1 MKTPFRKFLIVLGC
15 LPAAVASPALADE
28 YPSRAITI
36 IVPFAA
42 GGGPDLVGRRIGAKM
57 STLLGVP
64 VVVDNRD
71 GAGGR
76 IGTAQAA
83 RAAPDGHTVLLGT
96 SSAMALAPALYTRLD
111 YDPQGGFEPI
121 GLIVKGPLVLSV
133 RSSLPVADLGS
144 LLDHARKNPG
154 KLNFGSAGVG
164 SVHQLSVEML
174 KHLTRVE
181 MTHIPYKG
189 GAPAWTA
196 LNSGEVDV
204 MMDALF
210 GGAQPSLAGGKAR
223 ALAVTGPHR
232 IDFLPQTPTFAEQ
245 GVAGMDMGFWWG
257 MYAPRNTPPDVV
269 RRLNT
274 ALTAAMADPELRGSF
289 AALSLDLAPGTP
301 DEFKR
306 LLEHD
311 TARWRAVVQSARIG
325 AID

>member
-1 MKTPFRKFLIVLGC
+1 MNLPLKTLCIALCC
-15 LPAAVASPALADE
+15 LSASAAAPAFADG
-28 YPSRAITI
+28 YPSRAVTI

-57 STLLGVP
+57 SAVLGVP
-64 VVVDNRD
+64 VVIDNRD

-96 SSAMALAPALYTRLD
+96 SSALALAPALYSRLD
-111 YDPQGGFEPI
+111 YDPQQGFEPV

-133 RSSLPVADLGS
+133 RSSLPIADLDA
-144 LLDHARKNPG
+144 LLDYARKNPG
-154 KLNFGSAGVG
+154 KLNFGSAGIG

-174 KHLTRVE
+174 KHVTHVD

-196 LNSGEVDV
+196 LGSGEVDV
-204 MMDALF
+204 VMDALF

-223 ALAVTGPHR
+223 ALAVTGPRR
-232 IDFLPQTPTFAEQ
+232 IPFLPQTPTFAER
-245 GVAGMDMGFWWG
+245 GVQGMDMGFWWG
-257 MYAPRNTPPDVV
+257 MVAPRGTPPDAI
-269 RRLNT
+269 RRLNA
-274 ALTAAMADPELRGSF
+274 ALTTAMSDPDLKASF

-301 DEFKR
+301 DEFKQ
-306 LLEHD
+306 LLAHD
-311 TARWRAVVQSARIG
+311 AARWRTVVQSAKIG